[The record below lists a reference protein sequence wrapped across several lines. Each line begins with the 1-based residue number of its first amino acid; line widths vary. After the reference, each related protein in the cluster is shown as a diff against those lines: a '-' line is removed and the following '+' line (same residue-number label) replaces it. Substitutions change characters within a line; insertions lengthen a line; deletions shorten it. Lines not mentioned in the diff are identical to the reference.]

1 MSLNLRRFFSG
12 CLLFY
17 FLFIINTSFGSFQ
30 GQWSH
35 DSKKFEICKLRSCF
49 DGGHNVTA
57 SCKVNETTIWRCC
70 VSNGTGIIGLD
81 LTNCSLKTLPSLQSV
96 NMSLNWLYLQNNPA
110 LECNSSAFHGH
121 FKGFA
126 NLTKLILPRRCNCTG
141 GDSVWKQHII
151 NGSVRQCYG
160 QRNSCKVLNVTC
172 PGNSACS
179 SNGPGF
185 SQCLCKPGWHGYKCL
200 VKSGF
205 PWLLIFAPVGGSTV
219 VLIVVILLI
228 QRRRRGQ
235 RPTRYSVLH

>member
-1 MSLNLRRFFSG
+1 M
-12 CLLFY
+12 
-17 FLFIINTSFGSFQ
+17 I
-30 GQWSH
+30 
-35 DSKKFEICKLRSCF
+35 
-49 DGGHNVTA
+49 
-57 SCKVNETTIWRCC
+57 
-70 VSNGTGIIGLD
+70 
-81 LTNCSLKTLPSLQSV
+81 
-96 NMSLNWLYLQNNPA
+96 
-110 LECNSSAFHGH
+110 ECQMFR
-121 FKGFA
+121 
-126 NLTKLILPRRCNCTG
+126 ILPRRCNCTG

-185 SQCLCKPGWHGYKCL
+185 SQCLCKPSWHGYKCL

-228 QRRRRGQ
+228 QRRSVT
-235 RPTRYSVLH
+235 PESHIKVTRMKEMITNGKKLLIVEQILLFGTLENV